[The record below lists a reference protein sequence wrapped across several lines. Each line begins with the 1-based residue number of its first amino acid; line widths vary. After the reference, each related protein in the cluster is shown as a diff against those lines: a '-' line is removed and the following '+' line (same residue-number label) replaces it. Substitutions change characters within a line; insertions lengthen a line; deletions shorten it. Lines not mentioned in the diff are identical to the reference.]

1 MQSVSLP
8 QAAAG
13 FAHVLSTHWPQSVL
27 PNDGGGGA
35 DVAVS
40 AGAALFELDV
50 SAEADADAAG
60 AGMSAALDSSELA
73 EAELSDAGLSGGLDS
88 PPPHASQGN
97 GTATR
102 RARAVTGRWRLMMFD
117 CVARNCAESKREV
130 LVRGGGARQC
140 VRNPRTK
147 NRPPPAPMARLT
159 HHKNLRLVSAAMAAS
174 AMAT

>member
-1 MQSVSLP
+1 LP

-35 DVAVS
+35 AAAVS
-40 AGAALFELDV
+40 SGAALFEDV
-50 SAEADADAAG
+50 SAAEEADADAAG
-60 AGMSAALDSSELA
+60 EGVSAALDSSELV
-73 EAELSDAGLSGGLDS
+73 EEELSEAGLSGGLDS

-102 RARAVTGRWRLMMFD
+102 RARAVAGRWRLMVFD
-117 CVARNCAESKREV
+117 GVARNGAESKREV
-130 LVRGGGARQC
+130 LVRGGAARQC

-159 HHKNLRLVSAAMAAS
+159 HHKTLRLVSAAMAAS